1 MEKWTEHGRR
11 NLLCFVVRELP
22 REREYKDEFKVTTDS
37 HTEPIIDADGLIE
50 YTYMPTGFERKFT
63 FKEGD
68 AVEYIYYDGETQML
82 KKGHIVKTHTSD
94 EGYYSIQ
101 SSETSEQC
109 VMVPSQYVFP
119 LNHLQQ

>member
-1 MEKWTEHGRR
+1 ME
-11 NLLCFVVRELP
+11 
-22 REREYKDEFKVTTDS
+22 
-37 HTEPIIDADGLIE
+37 
-50 YTYMPTGFERKFT
+50 
-63 FKEGD
+63 
-68 AVEYIYYDGETQML
+68 L
-82 KKGHIVKTHTSD
+82 KKGRIVKTHSSD

>member
-1 MEKWTEHGRR
+1 M
-11 NLLCFVVRELP
+11 LCFAIRELP

-37 HTEPIIDADGLIE
+37 HTEPIIDADGLTE
-50 YTYMPTGFERKFT
+50 YIYMPTGFERKFT

-68 AVEYIYYDGETQML
+68 AVEYIYYDGETRML
-82 KKGHIVKTHTSD
+82 KKGRIVKTHSSD
-94 EGYYSIQ
+94 EGYPSIQ
-101 SSETSEQC
+101 SLEPSEQC